1 MNNIMNSLAIQSIK
15 AIFQTKTEH
24 NVIIDPF
31 SCLIKLSLLRF
42 LDSGT
47 KISINQNCLYF
58 NSPTYIQG
66 IVRFI
71 YGDNR
76 EHLHNLYLPIQKCV
90 EWYWD
95 DQNTDMIYIFNNAV
109 IGLKMLKNSY
119 SEYATIQHTIDYYII
134 ILMQK
139 NATLIA
145 KMGISS
151 IDIDKLTSELLDE
164 TTHLNTLSNIK
175 LNSLPNNSSQNNS
188 SPNTQN
194 TSSQNNLSQNT
205 LSQNISSP
213 NTQNTEHKNKNKNK
227 QQNREQNRDQN
238 IDQEQPEI
246 TKETHNPYNN
256 FHNTNEDS
264 NQSQIDR
271 RNSNKLKDIHRF
283 LFDLWNKREIDI
295 VINLYKELENKQNT
309 EEKNSIYTNIM
320 NYCSMKETKLNK
332 YIEQNSSVL

>member
-1 MNNIMNSLAIQSIK
+1 MSDIMSSGTLQSLKS
-15 AIFQTKTEH
+15 IFQKKPEH

-31 SCLIKLSLLRF
+31 SCLVKLSLLRF

-47 KISINQNCLYF
+47 KISINQNRLYF
-58 NSPTYIQG
+58 NPPTYIQG

-95 DQNTDMIYIFNNAV
+95 EENTDIIYIFNNAV
-109 IGLKMLKNSY
+109 VGLKMLKHAY

-151 IDIDKLTSELLDE
+151 LDIDKLTSELLDE
-164 TTHLNTLSNIK
+164 ATHINTTMNINIANYNNSNSNT
-175 LNSLPNNSSQNNS
+175 NNSSINNS
-188 SPNTQN
+188 
-194 TSSQNNLSQNT
+194 
-205 LSQNISSP
+205 
-213 NTQNTEHKNKNKNK
+213 KNKNKNK
-227 QQNREQNRDQN
+227 NQTNKEHSNTKDQQSNIQDQSN
-238 IDQEQPEI
+238 SKSQEQQQAQQVQI
-246 TKETHNPYNN
+246 N
-256 FHNTNEDS
+256 NEDDK
-264 NQSQIDR
+264 QAQIDKIKF
-271 RNSNKLKDIHRF
+271 NKLKDIHRF
-283 LFDLWNKREIDI
+283 LFDLWNKREMDI
-295 VINLYKELENKQNT
+295 VINLYKELESKQNT
-309 EEKNSIYTNIM
+309 EEKTSLYTNIM

-332 YIEQNSSVL
+332 YIEQNSSIL

>member
-175 LNSLPNNSSQNNS
+175 LNSLPNTQNTSVSNT
-188 SPNTQN
+188 PNTQN
-194 TSSQNNLSQNT
+194 N
-205 LSQNISSP
+205 SSP

-227 QQNREQNRDQN
+227 QQNREQNREQN
-238 IDQEQPEI
+238 KEQNRDQEQPEI
-246 TKETHNPYNN
+246 TKEIHNP
-256 FHNTNEDS
+256 HNTNEDS
-264 NQSQIDR
+264 YQSQIDR

>member
-1 MNNIMNSLAIQSIK
+1 MSVVTLQSVK
-15 AIFQTKTEH
+15 SMFQKKPEH

-47 KISINQNCLYF
+47 KISINQNRLYF
-58 NSPTYIQG
+58 NPPTYIQG

-95 DQNTDMIYIFNNAV
+95 EENTDIIYIFNNAV
-109 IGLKMLKNSY
+109 IGLKMLKHAY

-151 IDIDKLTSELLDE
+151 LDIDKLTSELLDE
-164 TTHLNTLSNIK
+164 TTHINTTMNMNINSVNPTSNSNTNT
-175 LNSLPNNSSQNNS
+175 NSNS
-188 SPNTQN
+188 
-194 TSSQNNLSQNT
+194 
-205 LSQNISSP
+205 NISS
-213 NTQNTEHKNKNKNK
+213 NDNIKNKNKNK
-227 QQNREQNRDQN
+227 NNSNKNHQSNNK
-238 IDQEQPEI
+238 DQEQEQP
-246 TKETHNPYNN
+246 N
-256 FHNTNEDS
+256 NEDDK
-264 NQSQIDR
+264 QTQIDKIKF
-271 RNSNKLKDIHRF
+271 NKLKDIHRF

-295 VINLYKELENKQNT
+295 VINLYKELESKQNT
-309 EEKNSIYTNIM
+309 EEKESLYTNIM

-332 YIEQNSSVL
+332 YIEQNSSIL

>member
-1 MNNIMNSLAIQSIK
+1 MMNDIIASGPIHSIK
-15 AIFQTKTEH
+15 SIFQKKTEH

-42 LDSGT
+42 LDPGT
-47 KISINQNCLYF
+47 KISINQNSLCF

-90 EWYWD
+90 EWFWD
-95 DQNTDMIYIFNNAV
+95 EINTDMIYIFNNAV
-109 IGLKMLKNSY
+109 VGLKILKQAY

-151 IDIDKLTSELLDE
+151 LNIENLTNELLDE
-164 TTHLNTLSNIK
+164 TTHMNTNLNAHTNTNNT
-175 LNSLPNNSSQNNS
+175 NSNNSS
-188 SPNTQN
+188 TTT
-194 TSSQNNLSQNT
+194 TSSN
-205 LSQNISSP
+205 
-213 NTQNTEHKNKNKNK
+213 KNKNKN
-227 QQNREQNRDQN
+227 QNKESTNKDINKDSQ
-238 IDQEQPEI
+238 IKEKESSI
-246 TKETHNPYNN
+246 TNTTSNYEDETHFQNDKINKKQ
-256 FHNTNEDS
+256 S
-264 NQSQIDR
+264 NR
-271 RNSNKLKDIHRF
+271 LKDIHRF

-295 VINLYKELENKQNT
+295 VINLYKELENKQHT
-309 EEKNSIYTNIM
+309 DDKNSIYTNIM
-320 NYCSMKETKLNK
+320 NYCSMKELKLHK

>member
-1 MNNIMNSLAIQSIK
+1 MMNDIIASGTLQTLKSIFK
-15 AIFQTKTEH
+15 KKPEH

-31 SCLIKLSLLRF
+31 SCLVKLSLLRF

-47 KISINQNCLYF
+47 KISINNNRLFF

-90 EWYWD
+90 EWFWD
-95 DQNTDMIYIFNNAV
+95 EKHTDMIYIFNNAV
-109 IGLKMLKNSY
+109 IGLKILKKAY

-145 KMGISS
+145 KMGITTL
-151 IDIDKLTSELLDE
+151 DIENITSNLLD
-164 TTHLNTLSNIK
+164 TNNDTINI
-175 LNSLPNNSSQNNS
+175 P
-188 SPNTQN
+188 
-194 TSSQNNLSQNT
+194 
-205 LSQNISSP
+205 
-213 NTQNTEHKNKNKNK
+213 EKNK
-227 QQNREQNRDQN
+227 QNKQNKLQKIEKEQRNEQRNEQHN
-238 IDQEQPEI
+238 EKHIDQQPNEYNM
-246 TKETHNPYNN
+246 ET
-256 FHNTNEDS
+256 
-264 NQSQIDR
+264 I
-271 RNSNKLKDIHRF
+271 NKLKDIHKF
-283 LFDLWNKREIDI
+283 LFELWNKREIDI
-295 VINLYKELENKQNT
+295 VINLYKELESKKNT
-309 EEKNSIYTNIM
+309 EEQNSIYDNIM

>member
-1 MNNIMNSLAIQSIK
+1 MMNDIIASGTIHSLKS
-15 AIFQTKTEH
+15 IFQKKTEH

-47 KISINQNCLYF
+47 KISINQNSLCF

-90 EWYWD
+90 EWFWD
-95 DQNTDMIYIFNNAV
+95 EINTDMIYIFNNAV
-109 IGLKMLKNSY
+109 IGLKMLKQAY

-151 IDIDKLTSELLDE
+151 LNIENLTNELLDE
-164 TTHLNTLSNIK
+164 TTHINTNLNAHINNNNTISN
-175 LNSLPNNSSQNNS
+175 
-188 SPNTQN
+188 T
-194 TSSQNNLSQNT
+194 TT
-205 LSQNISSP
+205 ISS
-213 NTQNTEHKNKNKNK
+213 NSNKNKNKN
-227 QQNREQNRDQN
+227 QNKESTNKDSQ
-238 IDQEQPEI
+238 IKEKESI
-246 TKETHNPYNN
+246 TIS
-256 FHNTNEDS
+256 NTNTNISNTTNYEDES
-264 NQSQIDR
+264 NFQNDKV
-271 RNSNKLKDIHRF
+271 NKKLNNRLKDIHRF

-295 VINLYKELENKQNT
+295 VINLYKELENKQHT
-309 EEKNSIYTNIM
+309 DDKNSIYTNIM
-320 NYCSMKETKLNK
+320 NYCSMKELKLHK

>member
-1 MNNIMNSLAIQSIK
+1 MNNIINSIAVQSIK
-15 AIFQTKTEH
+15 ALFQTKTEH

-47 KISINQNCLYF
+47 KISINQNCLFF

-109 IGLKMLKNSY
+109 IGLKMLKNAY

-151 IDIDKLTSELLDE
+151 IDIDKLTSELLDD
-164 TTHLNTLSNIK
+164 TTHINTLSNIK
-175 LNSLPNNSSQNNS
+175 MNVLPH
-188 SPNTQN
+188 TQN
-194 TSSQNNLSQNT
+194 TSNT
-205 LSQNISSP
+205 QNIS
-213 NTQNTEHKNKNKNK
+213 NTQNTEQKNKNKNQNK
-227 QQNREQNRDQN
+227 DQNREKNRE
-238 IDQEQPEI
+238 QEQ
-246 TKETHNPYNN
+246 KEASVSIQNN
-256 FHNTNEDS
+256 NED
-264 NQSQIDR
+264 NHQSQSDR

-295 VINLYKELENKQNT
+295 VINLYKELESKQNS
-309 EEKNSIYTNIM
+309 EDKNSIYTNIM